1 MKKISL
7 ILILVLILIFFVPS
21 IYSYADSNTYLA
33 MAVVSENN
41 LLYSKNEN
49 MKLPMAST
57 TKIFTALTVIENC
70 KDLNEYV
77 SVPKQA
83 TITEGTSIYLKV
95 NEKLSVKE
103 LLYGLML
110 RSGNDAAVALACH
123 VAGNL
128 KDFAMLMNETAKKY
142 GLKNTLLK
150 NPHGLDEK
158 GHYTTAKDLALFT
171 QNALKNTTFREIVS
185 TKNYEI
191 KERENCPYRYFINKN
206 RLLSSLDGCVGVKT
220 GYTSK
225 AGRCLVS
232 AINDGEK
239 DIICVVL
246 NCKPMFEE
254 SQELLN
260 KAKHEYKKQIAIKDY
275 SIIGQIAVE
284 DGDNQKVKV
293 YCKKGF
299 ERIAKVEDFDNLSI
313 EYEYP
318 KIKKAPLKKDEKIGV
333 YKVFDKNDLIFE
345 ENLYIME
352 EVKSKSITD
361 KLKNILKKW

>member
-1 MKKISL
+1 
-7 ILILVLILIFFVPS
+7 
-21 IYSYADSNTYLA
+21 
-33 MAVVSENN
+33 
-41 LLYSKNEN
+41 
-49 MKLPMAST
+49 
-57 TKIFTALTVIENC
+57 
-70 KDLNEYV
+70 
-77 SVPKQA
+77 
-83 TITEGTSIYLKV
+83 
-95 NEKLSVKE
+95 
-103 LLYGLML
+103 
-110 RSGNDAAVALACH
+110 
-123 VAGNL
+123 
-128 KDFAMLMNETAKKY
+128 
-142 GLKNTLLK
+142 
-150 NPHGLDEK
+150 
-158 GHYTTAKDLALFT
+158 
-171 QNALKNTTFREIVS
+171 
-185 TKNYEI
+185 
-191 KERENCPYRYFINKN
+191 
-206 RLLSSLDGCVGVKT
+206 
-220 GYTSK
+220 
-225 AGRCLVS
+225 
-232 AINDGEK
+232 
-239 DIICVVL
+239 
-246 NCKPMFEE
+246 MFEE